1 MANDIKQVLDIRPG
15 KGMSVGQSDEHQR
28 NWTEKGWDWA
38 TKHGNY
44 DRSREHLNF
53 EVVKGGIIQPLISQG
68 LSPDVWPIICVS
80 VASQTRMRNYA
91 NRSTAPWRTSY
102 LALQGEDARNSLWQ
116 PKGGPHARG

>member
-44 DRSREHLNF
+44 D
-53 EVVKGGIIQPLISQG
+53 
-68 LSPDVWPIICVS
+68 
-80 VASQTRMRNYA
+80 
-91 NRSTAPWRTSY
+91 
-102 LALQGEDARNSLWQ
+102 
-116 PKGGPHARG
+116 